1 MTTLKETALSMSRLT
16 IGEISQSE
24 ISQSESN
31 SSGSCYETAE
41 SDQSGTTQLESNDD
55 EMGVFSCVELS
66 GKDRD
71 VIENKAGRPDVNK
84 ARPLAFDKPKD
95 GVCTQCGRD
104 LPDLAETLYNGSE
117 GDHIHINENHGDI
130 FINVGS
136 QRNDHSTTSFLVEQK
151 ISHSHNPHPVN
162 LSAQSAAKC
171 LPVISS
177 GSFQSSQ
184 NPRQNRRET
193 NGAKRR
199 LLHKTRLT
207 DYFPRRKRSR
217 RTINLKSASG
227 QKIHVRD
234 YNDADTRTVN
244 LKVVN
249 NMGIIHMGNNTNVT
263 YCDGLPGRHTG
274 GQLTADGVVAD
285 DDVILAS
292 PQRGPVFCTDKNIM
306 KRLQQTV
313 HTVTN
318 EIYPLRDNGRW
329 VEFHKEVDKKLQLAK
344 EEKDYKIAMFM
355 MIEKATALSY
365 QGESD
370 EALKMLK
377 QARNMLLRRPNLG
390 IFWKFLLVLLHCTLA
405 AIYRRGNKLEKA
417 YDALHIA
424 KENVQ
429 FVPFDL
435 AKVYMLY
442 EMANWSLQSSYLCSS
457 RDERD
462 NYIEQAKTEFQD
474 CFSLCER
481 SGEEGVYVRRH
492 HFCLV
497 KKALLN
503 LFCETTEARN
513 QQVSEACIRE
523 AGDCITRMQQQYSEQ
538 MGASTAILLLAA
550 QCDYYHRRGD
560 HGKAENFAQQALLQA
575 KNLGFQLEFEKLH
588 DRCQHM
594 SFLKQQD

>member
-24 ISQSESN
+24 SN
-31 SSGSCYETAE
+31 SSGSWYETAE
-41 SDQSGTTQLESNDD
+41 SDQSGPTRLESNDD

-71 VIENKAGRPDVNK
+71 VIEDNVNK
-84 ARPLAFDKPKD
+84 DRPLAVDKRED
-95 GVCTQCGRD
+95 GICTQCGRD
-104 LPDLAETLYNGSE
+104 LPDVAESETLYNGSE

-136 QRNDHSTTSFLVEQK
+136 QRYDHSTTSFLVEQK
-151 ISHSHNPHPVN
+151 ISHSHNPHPVH
-162 LSAQSAAKC
+162 LSAQSAAKWD
-171 LPVISS
+171 
-177 GSFQSSQ
+177 
-184 NPRQNRRET
+184 
-193 NGAKRR
+193 GAKRR

-207 DYFPRRKRSR
+207 DYFPQRKRSR

-234 YNDADTRTVN
+234 YNDADTRTVRSVN
-244 LKVVN
+244 VKVVN
-249 NMGIIHMGNNTNVT
+249 NMGIIHIGNNTNVT

-285 DDVILAS
+285 NGVILAS
-292 PQRGPVFCTDKNIM
+292 PQRGPVFCTDKNTM

-329 VEFHKEVDKKLQLAK
+329 VEFHKVVDKKLQLAK
-344 EEKDYKIAMFM
+344 EEKDYEVETFM

-377 QARNMLLRRPNLG
+377 QARNMLLERQNLVL
-390 IFWKFLLVLLHCTLA
+390 WKFLLVLLHCQLA
-405 AIYRRGNKLEKA
+405 AIYRRSNKLEKA
-417 YDALHIA
+417 YDALRIA

-435 AKVYMLY
+435 TKAYVLY
-442 EMANWSLQSSYLCSS
+442 EMANLSLQSSYLCSS
-457 RDERD
+457 RDKRD
-462 NYIEQAKTEFQD
+462 DYIERAKTEFQE

-481 SGEEGVYVRRH
+481 SEEEGVYIRRH

-513 QQVSEACIRE
+513 QVQVSEACIRE
-523 AGDCITRMQQQYSEQ
+523 AGDCITRMQQHYSGQ

-550 QCDYYHRRGD
+550 KCDYHHRRGD

-575 KNLGFQLEFEKLH
+575 KNLGFQLEFEKLR